1 MVRDAPT
8 ASPPLLEVI
17 VDLVTLCSIFAILIL
32 SLVSLLFVFHLYLKS
47 TTAAGSSSRHLR
59 SFNSL
64 WSARFCL
71 VLFITLWAL
80 TNLIRIPTFRRSY
93 TPKGLTVSQQVVL
106 CKLHVSL
113 SLGLFEPGFLVTL
126 LYLVNI
132 SVNKTAPPRHSF
144 AAFLFVSVACLPPF
158 LLQIFIVAFG
168 ASVFHLPAFFNRSYL
183 IPKSVLSG
191 KEHNNTDEDEVLCL
205 YPFMS
210 CIVFGGFVVWYLVAF
225 SISCFKALT
234 LVINKGLR
242 MRLYGLTLV
251 VMITLPLQLVS
262 LGFSVMWTPRDEAY
276 AVLSLMIF
284 LTALVIAA
292 VGEGILVI
300 RPIADSLAV
309 GSQEIQLG
317 GSRQQDQATATTTT
331 AGEEEIAMV
340 AVVGAGDR
348 NGSGGGSSVQV

>member
-8 ASPPLLEVI
+8 ASPLLETI
-17 VDLVTLCSIFAILIL
+17 VDLVTLCSTFAILVL

-47 TTAAGSSSRHLR
+47 STAAGSSSRHLR

-64 WSARFCL
+64 WSVRFCL

-80 TNLIRIPTFRRSY
+80 TDLLRVPSFRRRY
-93 TPKGLTVSQQVVL
+93 TPKGFTVSQQITL

-132 SVNKTAPPRHSF
+132 SVKKTAPPRRSF
-144 AAFLFVSVACLPPF
+144 AAFIFVSVACLPPF

-168 ASVFHLPAFFNRSYL
+168 ASVFHLPPFFNRSYL
-183 IPKSVLSG
+183 LPETVVDNVEEES
-191 KEHNNTDEDEVLCL
+191 DQEVLCL

-210 CIVFGGFVVWYLVAF
+210 CVVFGGFVVWYLIAF

-251 VMITLPLQLVS
+251 VMVTLPLQLVS

-276 AVLSLMIF
+276 AVLSLVIF

-317 GSRQQDQATATTTT
+317 GSRQPEPAATA
-331 AGEEEIAMV
+331 AA
-340 AVVGAGDR
+340 AVVDEDDIA
-348 NGSGGGSSVQV
+348 SGGSSVQV